1 MWKLQN
7 LTLWKEVNKTIKHG
21 KHFQMI
27 CQRVNNMIQ
36 PRQNFQFILG
46 DDLEGRFQT
55 YFYSEYPW
63 IEYSVKEDALFGH
76 AGASGEKEGLNFSI
90 VLREYRN
97 YLRSTMGHER
107 LSSFALISIEC
118 DLSHPDSVDIENF
131 IENFKLYSNKWRKI
145 LLYVKDL
152 IDLAGNKF
160 KLSP

>member
-1 MWKLQN
+1 MILKADF
-7 LTLWKEVNKTIKHG
+7 KH
-21 KHFQMI
+21 I
-27 CQRVNNMIQ
+27 
-36 PRQNFQFILG
+36 FILNIRG
-46 DDLEGRFQT
+46 LNIQLKKMHF
-55 YFYSEYPW
+55 
-63 IEYSVKEDALFGH
+63 FGH
-76 AGASGEKEGLNFSI
+76 AGASGEKEGLNVSI

-145 LLYVKDL
+145 LLYVKGL